1 MVTLFILSL
10 YMFRLLFVAIGPV
23 RFSATGP
30 SYGITLP
37 AHRLI
42 ACIAWDSADGFFL

>member
-10 YMFRLLFVAIGPV
+10 YMYRLPFIAIGPV

-30 SYGITLP
+30 SYGFTLP
-37 AHRLI
+37 HIGLLPM
-42 ACIAWDSADGFFL
+42 ACDSACGFFL